1 MRPERIYEFVGH
13 SLDLGRGRLQRG
25 QVDVALRPKSLA
37 LLIYLLENPGRVV
50 DKEELIAAVWPTS
63 IVTDDS
69 LSQCLKDIRAALGAA
84 AEGFI
89 RTVPRRGYIVDAEN
103 IRSRSRLPARQSE
116 KPSIAVMPFRPLAGD
131 REHYWFADGLTEDI
145 ATALTRSRQLT
156 VISRFARSSGSDAPA
171 AETAETLGVH
181 YAVDGSVRV
190 AGERLRV
197 SARLIDVL
205 SGTILWADRFD
216 RYLSDVFAIQ
226 DEITQATVRH
236 LELELLPEE
245 RRALQLSRTG
255 NMEAYTYYRHGW
267 QLARHWSKEYL
278 LVARRMFMQA
288 AALDPAFARAHSA
301 AALCDCFLLEWL
313 AGSQTPQSILV
324 LADKALA
331 LDPRL
336 AEAHVTRGLAFQRL
350 GRLDDGRAAY
360 AQALALDPSCY
371 EAHLFAGFLAR
382 MEGEHEIAK
391 AHFLEA
397 AQLRPDDYIGPYFVL
412 GEVDLSSSEK
422 LVWAQLTLELVE
434 RAAVLQPENPAPLSR
449 GAIALVLLGRFAE
462 ASAWIQRALVLN
474 PDDPVTCCNAACVYS
489 IAGDQETAMR
499 YLEAYVRQSSEDM
512 LGLVRH
518 DKMLDGI
525 RSHPG
530 YATLIAT
537 GWRPRSFKRDTVR
550 ACRTAFD
557 RTR

>member
-1 MRPERIYEFVGH
+1 MRPERIYEFAGH

-25 QVDVALRPKSLA
+25 QEDVALRPKSLA
-37 LLIYLLENPGRVV
+37 LLTYLLENPGRVV

-89 RTVPRRGYIVDAEN
+89 RTVPRRGYIVDADN
-103 IRSRSRLPARQSE
+103 VQSRSRLPMRPSE
-116 KPSIAVMPFRPLAGD
+116 KPSIAVLPFRPLAND
-131 REHYWFADGLTEDI
+131 REHHWFAEGLTEDI
-145 ATALTRSRQLT
+145 ATALTRSRQLR
-156 VISRFARSSGSDAPA
+156 VISRPARSPGAASPPA
-171 AETAETLGVH
+171 EALGVR
-181 YAVDGSVRV
+181 YAVDGSVRL

-197 SARLIDVL
+197 SARLVDVV

-226 DEITQATVRH
+226 DEITAATVRH

-245 RRALQLSRTG
+245 RRALQLSRTVS
-255 NMEAYTYYRHGW
+255 MEAYTYYRHGW
-267 QLARHWSKEYL
+267 QLARHWSKAYL

-313 AGSQTPQSILV
+313 AGSETPQSILA
-324 LADKALA
+324 LAEKALA
-331 LDPRL
+331 LDPSL

-350 GRLDDGRAAY
+350 GRLDEGRGAY
-360 AQALALDPSCY
+360 ATALALDPSCY
-371 EAHLFAGFLAR
+371 EARLFAGFLAR
-382 MEGEHEIAK
+382 MEGEHDIAK

-397 AQLRPDDYIGPYFVL
+397 AQLRPDDYLGPYFVL
-412 GEVDLSSSEK
+412 AEVDLSSPEK
-422 LVWAQLTLELVE
+422 LVWAQLTLELAE

-449 GAIALVLLGRFAE
+449 GAIALVHLGRAPEAFA
-462 ASAWIQRALVLN
+462 WVQRALVLD
-474 PDDPVTCCNAACVYS
+474 PDDPVTCCNAACIYS
-489 IAGDQETAMR
+489 AAGDQETAMQ

-512 LGLVRH
+512 MGLIRH
-518 DKMLDGI
+518 DRMLDGI

-530 YATLIAT
+530 YERLVAT
-537 GWRPRSFKRDTVR
+537 GWRPRSFE
-550 ACRTAFD
+550 RTAAS
-557 RTR
+557 

>member
-1 MRPERIYEFVGH
+1 MRPERIYEFAGH

-25 QVDVALRPKSLA
+25 QEDVALRPKSLA
-37 LLIYLLENPGRVV
+37 LLTYLLENPGRVV

-89 RTVPRRGYIVDAEN
+89 RTVPRRGYIVDAEHVQ
-103 IRSRSRLPARQSE
+103 SRSRLPMRPSE
-116 KPSIAVMPFRPLAGD
+116 KPSIAVLPFRPLAND
-131 REHYWFADGLTEDI
+131 REHHWFAEGLTEDI
-145 ATALTRSRQLT
+145 ATALTRSRQLR
-156 VISRFARSSGSDAPA
+156 VISRPAHSPDAASPPA
-171 AETAETLGVH
+171 EALGVR
-181 YAVDGSVRV
+181 YAVDGSVRL

-197 SARLIDVL
+197 SARLVDVV

-226 DEITQATVRH
+226 DEITAATVRH

-245 RRALQLSRTG
+245 RRALQLSRTVS
-255 NMEAYTYYRHGW
+255 MEAYTYYRHGW
-267 QLARHWSKEYL
+267 QLARHWSKAYL

-313 AGSQTPQSILV
+313 AGSETPQSILA
-324 LADKALA
+324 LAEKALA
-331 LDPRL
+331 LDPSL

-350 GRLDDGRAAY
+350 GRLDEGRAAY
-360 AQALALDPSCY
+360 AKALALDPSCY
-371 EAHLFAGFLAR
+371 EARLFAGFLAR
-382 MEGEHEIAK
+382 MEGEHDIAK

-397 AQLRPDDYIGPYFVL
+397 AQLRPDDYLGPYFVL
-412 GEVDLSSSEK
+412 AEVDLSSPEK
-422 LVWAQLTLELVE
+422 LVWAQLTLELAE

-449 GAIALVLLGRFAE
+449 GAIALVYLGRAPEAFA
-462 ASAWIQRALVLN
+462 WVQRALVLD
-474 PDDPVTCCNAACVYS
+474 PEDPVTCCNAACIYS
-489 IAGDQETAMR
+489 AAGDQETAMQ

-512 LGLVRH
+512 MGLIRH
-518 DKMLDGI
+518 DRMLDGI

-530 YATLIAT
+530 YERLVAT
-537 GWRPRSFKRDTVR
+537 GWRPRSFE
-550 ACRTAFD
+550 RTAAP
-557 RTR
+557 

>member
-1 MRPERIYEFVGH
+1 MRPERIYEFAGH

-25 QVDVALRPKSLA
+25 QEDVALRPKSLA
-37 LLIYLLENPGRVV
+37 LLTYLLENPGRVV
-50 DKEELIAAVWPTS
+50 DKEELIAAVWPAS

-89 RTVPRRGYIVDAEN
+89 RTVPRRGYIVDAEHVQ
-103 IRSRSRLPARQSE
+103 SRSRLPMRPSE
-116 KPSIAVMPFRPLAGD
+116 KPSIAVLPFRPLAND
-131 REHYWFADGLTEDI
+131 REHHWFAEGLTEDI
-145 ATALTRSRQLT
+145 ATALTRSRQLR
-156 VISRFARSSGSDAPA
+156 VISRPARSPGAASPPA
-171 AETAETLGVH
+171 EALGVR
-181 YAVDGSVRV
+181 YAVDGSVRL

-197 SARLIDVL
+197 SARLVDVV

-226 DEITQATVRH
+226 DEITAATVRH

-245 RRALQLSRTG
+245 RRALQLSRTAS
-255 NMEAYTYYRHGW
+255 MAAYTYYRHGW
-267 QLARHWSKEYL
+267 QLARHWSKAYL

-313 AGSQTPQSILV
+313 AGSETPQSILA
-324 LADKALA
+324 LAEKALA
-331 LDPRL
+331 LDPSL

-350 GRLDDGRAAY
+350 GRLDEGRAAY
-360 AQALALDPSCY
+360 AKALALDPSCY
-371 EAHLFAGFLAR
+371 EARLFAGFLAR
-382 MEGEHEIAK
+382 MEGEHDIAK

-397 AQLRPDDYIGPYFVL
+397 AQLRPDDYLGPYFVL
-412 GEVDLSSSEK
+412 AEVDLSSSEK
-422 LVWAQLTLELVE
+422 LVWAQLTLELAE

-449 GAIALVLLGRFAE
+449 GAIALVHLGRASEAFA
-462 ASAWIQRALVLN
+462 WVQRALVLD
-474 PDDPVTCCNAACVYS
+474 PDDPVTCCNAACIYS
-489 IAGDQETAMR
+489 AAGDQETAMQ

-512 LGLVRH
+512 MGLIRH
-518 DKMLDGI
+518 DRMLDGI

-530 YATLIAT
+530 YERLVAT
-537 GWRPRSFKRDTVR
+537 GWRPRSFE
-550 ACRTAFD
+550 RTAAP
-557 RTR
+557 

>member
-1 MRPERIYEFVGH
+1 MRPERIYEFAGH

-25 QVDVALRPKSLA
+25 KEDVALRPKSLA
-37 LLIYLLENPGRVV
+37 LLAYLLENPGRVL

-69 LSQCLKDIRAALGAA
+69 LSQCLKDIRGALGAA

-103 IRSRSRLPARQSE
+103 IQSRSRLPARQSE
-116 KPSIAVMPFRPLAGD
+116 KPSIAVLPFRPLASD
-131 REHYWFADGLTEDI
+131 REHYWFAEGLTEDI

-156 VISRFARSSGSDAPA
+156 VISPLSRSAEPA
-171 AETAETLGVH
+171 ASANEAAEALGVR
-181 YAVDGSVRV
+181 YAVDGSVRL

-197 SARLIDVL
+197 SARLVDVL

-226 DEITQATVRH
+226 DEITGATVRH
-236 LELELLPEE
+236 LELELLPED
-245 RRALQLSRTG
+245 RRALQLSRTE

-288 AALDPAFARAHSA
+288 VELDPAFARAHSA

-313 AGSQTPQSILV
+313 AGSETPQSILA

-331 LDPRL
+331 LDPSL

-350 GRLDDGRAAY
+350 GRLEEGRAAY
-360 AQALALDPSCY
+360 SKALAIDPTCY
-371 EAHLFAGFLAR
+371 EARLFAGFLAR

-391 AHFLEA
+391 AHFFEA
-397 AQLRPDDYIGPYFVL
+397 AQLRPDDYLGPYFVL
-412 GEVDLSSSEK
+412 GEVDLATSEK
-422 LVWAQLTLELVE
+422 LVWAQLTLELAE

-449 GAIALVLLGRFAE
+449 GAVALVHLGRLPEAFA
-462 ASAWIQRALVLN
+462 WTRRALVLD
-474 PDDPVTCCNAACVYS
+474 PDDPVTCCNTACIYS
-489 IAGDQETAMR
+489 MAGDQETAMR
-499 YLEAYVRQSSEDM
+499 YLEVYVRQSSEDM
-512 LGLVRH
+512 IGLIRH
-518 DKMLDGI
+518 DRTLDGI
-525 RSHPG
+525 RSHPD
-530 YATLIAT
+530 YEALVTT
-537 GWRPRSFKRDTVR
+537 GWRPRFLER
-550 ACRTAFD
+550 AKEETAI
-557 RTR
+557 RL